1 MVAPFKGCAMR
12 RSVMSYSSSLVA
24 TLALVS
30 IADAEQGPQ
39 PVAANVG
46 VYSEYVFRGLTQ
58 TNGKPAIQGGA
69 DYAHSSGLYAGTSLS
84 NISWFSDTNAGNSSS
99 LEWDL
104 YGGVKHAWSSGFT
117 ADLGFLRY
125 QYPGSYP
132 ALPAGIVEPNTS
144 EAYAAVSWKW
154 ASLKYSYALS
164 DIFGVADSKGGDYL
178 DLTVTVLLNDT
189 FSIAGHAGRQRYT
202 GASTAAALAGTTNS
216 ALYNYDDYRATLTC
230 VFAQG
235 WSALLTYTHTNARD
249 AGYTVLG
256 KNIGDDQ
263 FVLGVT
269 RSL

>member
-1 MVAPFKGCAMR
+1 MH
-12 RSVMSYSSSLVA
+12 SVLRQSGSLVVA
-24 TLALVS
+24 LALGA
-30 IADAEQGPQ
+30 IAHAGQAPQ
-39 PVAANVG
+39 SVTANVG
-46 VYSEYVFRGLTQ
+46 LYSQYVFRGLTQ

-69 DYAHSSGLYAGTSLS
+69 DYAHPSGLYAGTSLS

-104 YGGVKHAWSSGFT
+104 YGGVKHAWSGGFT
-117 ADLGFLRY
+117 SDLGFLRY

-132 ALPAGIVEPNTS
+132 ALPAGTVEPNTS
-144 EAYAAVSWKW
+144 EAYAAIGWKW

-178 DLTVTVLLNDT
+178 DLTLTVPLNDT

-202 GASTAAALAGTTNS
+202 GASAAAAQAGTTNS

-230 VFAQG
+230 AFAQG
-235 WSALLTYTHTNARD
+235 WSALVTYTHTNARD

-269 RSL
+269 RNL